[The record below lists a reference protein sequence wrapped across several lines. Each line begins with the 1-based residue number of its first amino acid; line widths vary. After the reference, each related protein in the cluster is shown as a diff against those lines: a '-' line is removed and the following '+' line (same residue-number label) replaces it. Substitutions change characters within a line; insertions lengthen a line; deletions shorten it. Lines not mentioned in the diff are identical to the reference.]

1 MFRENKITWLLLMLM
16 MTLFIWGMTTLFALR
31 FEAGEMFPVYS
42 SLRSDPLGVKGLY
55 LALTDLPGITPE
67 RHYQGLNKIKTEGRL
82 TLFYL
87 GLPPGFLNHDQEPA
101 IEQME
106 ALAERGARVVLSF
119 KPSLWKSNLQGSS
132 CDLRPRTTPPVG
144 PENQAHQDTHP
155 EESNQ
160 GQSVSEKWS
169 VHAATAPQQ
178 RGYDQAPAMALL
190 QPAVDKLPSEL
201 TVHTSLRFEISHPSW
216 IPLYTVDQRPVIVE
230 RRIGAGSLV
239 LVADGYLFSN
249 EAMRDARSP
258 SLLSWLMGSNNRVV
272 FDEFHFG
279 VREQQGIM
287 SLVRKHELIGFLMS
301 LLVLAFL
308 FVWKSAIPFVPT
320 TSETGTENLPILS
333 GKDQLSGLIHLLRRN
348 LPPSQALK
356 ISFEE
361 WDKTLGRTNMGLR
374 DKRAKVMRVIDS
386 HQDVNSHQDST
397 EAYNQI
403 TQILSER
410 ERVHDQSHGTIEDSH

>member
-1 MFRENKITWLLLMLM
+1 MFRENKITWLLLMSM

-55 LALTDLPGITPE
+55 LALTDLPGVASE
-67 RHYQGLNKIKTEGRL
+67 RHYQGLNKLKTDGHL

-119 KPSLWKSNLQGSS
+119 KPSLSQSPVHHTSCGSG
-132 CDLRPRTTPPVG
+132 PRTTPPVG
-144 PENQAHQDTHP
+144 PEDRAHQDTHP

-169 VHAATAPQQ
+169 VHTATAPQQ
-178 RGYDQAPAMALL
+178 RGHDQTPAMALL
-190 QPAVDKLPSEL
+190 EPFEDKLPSEL
-201 TVHTSLRFEISHPSW
+201 PVHTNLRFEISHPSW

-258 SLLSWLMGSNNRVV
+258 SLLSWLIGPNHRVV

-279 VREQQGIM
+279 VREQRGIM

-301 LLVLAFL
+301 LLVLAIL
-308 FVWKSAIPFVPT
+308 FVWKSAIPFVPVAG
-320 TSETGTENLPILS
+320 EKVLGDLPIRS
-333 GKDQLSGLIHLLRRN
+333 TKDQLSGLVHLLRRN

-361 WDKTLGRTNMGLR
+361 WDKTLGQKNMGLR
-374 DKRAKVMRVIDS
+374 DKRSKIMKVIDS

-403 TQILSER
+403 TRILSER
-410 ERVHDQSHGTIEDSH
+410 ERIHEQSH